1 MASRPAR
8 RWAGLVPPLLAL
20 SLASAFVPAKAD
32 TVYQQPPKAILD
44 VLDAK
49 PNPSGSISPDN
60 STLAQIA
67 ARRYPGIEELA
78 RPWMRM
84 AGDRI
89 DPLSNGPH
97 RVAHIESLTLRPLLD
112 ANAAPRNVT
121 MPAGGSFHTL
131 RWSPD
136 GKRFL
141 LKRRTDK
148 GTELWQGDVATA
160 TLKQLPGVSLRA
172 WMANDVV
179 WLSSDEILAITVPDK
194 RGAIPAPP
202 KAPSGPIVQESF
214 GKASAERTYQ
224 DLLRTPHDE
233 ALFAYYAQGQITRI
247 NLKSGMKKTIGT
259 PGLIADMDVTGDGKA
274 LLVERLARP
283 FGFTLPWSEFGRTVE
298 LVGMDG
304 KVLRKVADVPR
315 RENVPIQGVIKGPR
329 NFFVSPLDGA
339 VYMLEALDEGDPK
352 KKVPHRDRLLRLD
365 PPYTAEAREVYRAPH
380 RLNRM
385 SFLEQKDRALI
396 VEFDRDRVWI
406 TGRIVNLAGQ
416 QGEAPALFDLS
427 ARDRYN
433 NPGNPVMRPLPN
445 GANVIRV
452 VDGAVLTIGPG
463 ASPRGDRPFLDRI
476 VLADKS
482 KTRLFQAGENEYE
495 MPIRVLDDKGERFV
509 TSRESKMDVPN
520 LYLRAAKSESV
531 ALTRNTD
538 PAPQLRQLK
547 RELVKFKRADGVE
560 LSFWMVLP
568 PDFKAGEKRPTLVW
582 AYPLEFTDAS
592 IAGQVSGSPNR
603 FTQIGGTSHLFMALE
618 GYVVLDDATM
628 PVVGAPDVVNN
639 TFIEQITANA
649 EAIIAKAEEMGIT
662 DRTKVAVGGHSYGAF
677 MTAHLLAHTDL
688 FKTGIARSGAYNRTL
703 TPFGFQ
709 SERRSLWEAADT
721 YIKLSPFMVANKLKE
736 PILLMHGEADNNSG
750 TFPMQSER
758 MFQALAG
765 TGGNVR
771 YVVLPHEAHGYASRE
786 SVGHTLW
793 EMSSWLKQQ
802 LGDPRAVA
810 K

>member
-1 MASRPAR
+1 MTSRPAPR
-8 RWAGLVPPLLAL
+8 RAGLVATLLTLAL
-20 SLASAFVPAKAD
+20 AGTTAHAQND
-32 TVYQQPPKAILD
+32 ITYQQPPKPILD

-49 PNPSGSISPDN
+49 PSPTGTISPDN
-60 STLAQIA
+60 ATLAQTE
-67 ARRYPGIEELA
+67 ARRYPSIEELA
-78 RPWMRM
+78 RPWLRM

-97 RVAHIESLTLRPLLD
+97 RVAHIQSLTLRPLLD
-112 ANAAPRNVT
+112 ANAPVRKVGL
-121 MPAGGSFHTL
+121 PAGGSFHTL

-160 TLKQLPGVSLRA
+160 ALKQVAGVSLRA
-172 WMANDVV
+172 WLGTDVV
-179 WLSSDEILAITVPDK
+179 WLSGEEILAITIPEK
-194 RGAIPAPP
+194 RGAVPAAP

-224 DLLRTPHDE
+224 DLLRTPHE
-233 ALFAYYAQGQITRI
+233 ESLFGYYGQGQITRI
-247 NLKSGMKKTIGT
+247 NLKTGAKKNIGDA
-259 PGLIADMDVTGDGKA
+259 GLIADMDVTGDGKA
-274 LLVERLARP
+274 ILVQRLVKP

-304 KVLRKVADVPR
+304 KSLRKVAEVPR

-329 NFFVSPLDGA
+329 NFYVSPLDGA
-339 VYMLEALDEGDPK
+339 VYVLEALDDGDPK

-365 PPYTAEAREVYRAPH
+365 PPYSADAREIYRAPH
-380 RLNRM
+380 RLARM
-385 SFLEQKDRALI
+385 SFFEEKDKALI
-396 VEFDRDRVWI
+396 VEFDRDRVWT

-433 NPGNPVMRPLPN
+433 NPGNPVTKPLPN
-445 GANVIRV
+445 GANVVRV
-452 VDGAVLTIGPG
+452 VEGALLTIGAG
-463 ASPRGDRPFLDRI
+463 ASAKGDRPFLDRI
-476 VLADKS
+476 KLADKS
-482 KTRLFQAGENEYE
+482 KTRLFQASEADYE
-495 MPIRVLDDKGERFV
+495 MPVRVLDDKGERIV
-509 TSRESKMDVPN
+509 TTRESKTDVPN
-520 LYLRAAKSESV
+520 LFLRAGKAEPV
-531 ALTRNTD
+531 MLTRNAD
-538 PAPQLRQLK
+538 PSPQLRELK

-568 PDFKAGEKRPTLVW
+568 PDYKAGEKRPTLVW
-582 AYPLEFTDAS
+582 AYPLEFTDAAT
-592 IAGQVSGSPNR
+592 AGQVSGSPNR

-649 EAIIAKAEEMGIT
+649 EAIIAKAEELGIT

-709 SERRSLWEAADT
+709 SERRSLWEAPET

-736 PILLMHGEADNNSG
+736 PILMMHGEADNNSG

-802 LGDPRAVA
+802 LGDPRAA

>member
-1 MASRPAR
+1 MRVFAR
-8 RWAGLVPPLLAL
+8 ATLLTLTLAGTA
-20 SLASAFVPAKAD
+20 AHAQND
-32 TVYQQPPKAILD
+32 ITYQQPPKAILD

-49 PNPSGSISPDN
+49 LNPAAAISPDG
-60 STLAQIA
+60 STLAQIE
-67 ARRYPGIEELA
+67 ARRYPSIEELA
-78 RPWMRM
+78 RPWLRM

-97 RVAHIESLTLRPLLD
+97 RVAHIQSLTLRPLLD
-112 ANAAPRNVT
+112 ANAAARKVAL
-121 MPAGGSFHTL
+121 PAGGSFHSL

-141 LKRRTDK
+141 LKRRTDTS
-148 GTELWQGDVATA
+148 TELWQGDVATA
-160 TLKQLPGVSLRA
+160 AVKPVAGVSLRA
-172 WMANDVV
+172 WMATDVV

-194 RGAIPAPP
+194 RGPAPLPP

-214 GKASAERTYQ
+214 GKSSAERTYQ
-224 DLLRTPHDE
+224 DLLKTPHDE
-233 ALFAYYAQGQITRI
+233 ALFAHYAQGQITRV
-247 NLKSGMKKTIGT
+247 NLKTGARKNIGA
-259 PGLIADMDVTGDGKA
+259 PALIADIDATGDGKA
-274 LLVERLARP
+274 MLVQRLVKP
-283 FGFTLPWSEFGRTVE
+283 FGFTLPWSQFGRTVE
-298 LVGMDG
+298 LLGMDG
-304 KVLRKVADVPR
+304 KLLAKVADVPR

-329 NFFVSPLDGA
+329 NFYASPLDGA
-339 VYMLEALDEGDPK
+339 VYLLEALDDGDPK

-365 PPYTAEAREVYRAPH
+365 PPYSAAPREVYRAAH
-380 RLNRM
+380 RINRI
-385 SFLEQKDRALI
+385 SFLEEKDRALI
-396 VEFDRDRVWI
+396 VDFDRDRVWI
-406 TGRIVNLAGQ
+406 AGRIVNLAGQ
-416 QGEAPALFDLS
+416 QGDAPTLFDLS

-433 NPGNPVMRPLPN
+433 NPGNPVTRPLPN
-445 GANVIRV
+445 GGNVVRV

-463 ASPRGDRPFLDRI
+463 ASPKGDRPFLDRI
-476 VLADKS
+476 SLADKS
-482 KTRLFQAGENEYE
+482 KTRLFQASEAEYE
-495 MPIRVLDDKGERFV
+495 MPIRVLDDKGERIV
-509 TSRESKMDVPN
+509 TSRESKTEVPN
-520 LYLRAAKSESV
+520 LFLRAGKAEPV
-531 ALTRNTD
+531 MLTRNVDT
-538 PAPQLRQLK
+538 APQLRQLK

-568 PDFKAGEKRPTLVW
+568 PDYKAGEKRPTLVW
-582 AYPLEFTDAS
+582 AYPLEFTDADT
-592 IAGQVSGSPNR
+592 AGQVTGSPNR

-649 EAIIAKAEEMGIT
+649 EAIIAKAEELGIT

-709 SERRSLWEAADT
+709 SERRSLWEAPET

-736 PILLMHGEADNNSG
+736 PILMMHGEVDNNAG

-793 EMSSWLKQQ
+793 EMSAWLKQQ
-802 LGDPRAVA
+802 LGDPRAPA

>member
-1 MASRPAR
+1 MRIFATLLTFTLAAMAAH
-8 RWAGLVPPLLAL
+8 AQTDA
-20 SLASAFVPAKAD
+20 
-32 TVYQQPPKAILD
+32 VYQQPPKSILD

-49 PNPSGSISPDN
+49 PNPTGSISPDGG
-60 STLAQIA
+60 TLAQIE
-67 ARRYPGIEELA
+67 ARRYPSIEELA

-84 AGDRI
+84 AGERI

-97 RVAHIESLTLRPLLD
+97 RVAHIQSLTLRPLLD
-112 ANAAPRNVT
+112 ANAAARKVAL
-121 MPAGGSFHTL
+121 PAGGSFHTL

-148 GTELWQGDVATA
+148 GTELWLGEVASA
-160 TLKQLPGVSLRA
+160 TVKQLAGVSMRG
-172 WMANDVV
+172 WMGTDVV
-179 WLSSDEILAITVPDK
+179 WLSSEEILAVTVPEK
-194 RGAIPAPP
+194 RGAAPQPP

-214 GKASAERTYQ
+214 GKNSAERTYQ
-224 DLLRTPHDE
+224 DLLRTPHEE
-233 ALFAYYAQGQITRI
+233 ALFAHYGQGQITRV
-247 NLKSGMKKTIGT
+247 NLKTGAKKNIGA
-259 PGLIADMDVTGDGKA
+259 PDLIVDVDATGDGKA
-274 LLVERLARP
+274 TLVQRVTKP
-283 FGFTLPWSEFGRTVE
+283 FSYTLPWSEFGRTVE
-298 LVGMDG
+298 VVGLDG
-304 KVLRKVADVPR
+304 KLLRKVADIPR

-329 NFFVSPLDGA
+329 NFYTSPLDGA
-339 VYMLEALDEGDPK
+339 VYVLEALDDGDPK

-365 PPYTAEAREVYRAPH
+365 PPYTAEAREVYRAAH
-380 RLNRM
+380 RLGRVA
-385 SFLEQKDRALI
+385 FLEEKDRALI
-396 VEFDRDRVWI
+396 VEFDRDRVWT

-433 NPGNPVMRPLPN
+433 NPGNPVTRTLPN
-445 GANVIRV
+445 GANVVRV
-452 VDGAVLTIGPG
+452 INGSVLTIGPG
-463 ASPRGDRPFLDRI
+463 ASPKGDRPFLDRI
-476 VLADKS
+476 TLADKS
-482 KTRLFQAGENEYE
+482 KTRLFQAGEDDYE
-495 MPIRVLDDKGERFV
+495 MPVRVLDDKGERFV
-509 TSRESKMDVPN
+509 TSRESKTDVPN
-520 LYLRAAKSESV
+520 LFLRAGSAIPV

-568 PDFKAGEKRPTLVW
+568 PDHKPGEKRPTLVW

-639 TFIEQITANA
+639 TFIEQITSNA
-649 EAIIAKAEEMGIT
+649 EAIINKAEELGIT

-709 SERRSLWEAADT
+709 SERRSLWEAPET

-736 PILLMHGEADNNSG
+736 PILMMHGEADNNSG

-802 LGDPRAVA
+802 LGDPKAT

>member
-1 MASRPAR
+1 M
-8 RWAGLVPPLLAL
+8 AGLVATLLTLA
-20 SLASAFVPAKAD
+20 LASALVHAESGIS
-32 TVYQQPPKAILD
+32 YQQPPKSILD

-49 PNPSGSISPDN
+49 PNPAAVISPDGN
-60 STLAQIA
+60 TLAQIE
-67 ARRYPGIEELA
+67 ARRYPSIEELA
-78 RPWMRM
+78 RPWLRM

-89 DPLSNGPH
+89 DPLSNGPY
-97 RVAHIESLTLRPLLD
+97 RVAHIQSLSLRPLLD
-112 ANAAPRNVT
+112 GNATARKVT
-121 MPAGGSFHTL
+121 LPAGGSFHSM

-141 LKRRTDK
+141 LKRRTEQ

-160 TLKQLPGVSLRA
+160 AVKPVAGVSLRA
-172 WMANDVV
+172 WMATDVV
-179 WLSSDEILAITVPDK
+179 WLSSDELLAITVPDK
-194 RGAIPAPP
+194 RGPAPLPP
-202 KAPSGPIVQESF
+202 KAPAGPVVQESF

-224 DLLRTPHDE
+224 DLLKTPHDE
-233 ALFAYYAQGQITRI
+233 ALFAHYAMGQVTRV
-247 NLKSGMKKTIGT
+247 NLKTGARKNIGA
-259 PGLIADMDVTGDGKA
+259 PALIADIDATGDGKA
-274 LLVERLARP
+274 MLVQRLVKP
-283 FGFTLPWSEFGRTVE
+283 FGFTLPWSEFGRAVE
-298 LVGMDG
+298 LIGMDG
-304 KVLRKVADVPR
+304 KLLAKVADVPR

-329 NFFVSPLDGA
+329 NFYSSPLDGA
-339 VYMLEALDEGDPK
+339 VYLLEALDDGDPK

-365 PPYTAEAREVYRAPH
+365 PPYSAEAREVYRAAQ
-380 RLNRM
+380 RINRIT
-385 SFLEQKDRALI
+385 FLEEKDRALI
-396 VEFDRDRVWI
+396 VDFDRDRVWT

-433 NPGNPVMRPLPN
+433 NPGNPVMKPLPN
-445 GANVIRV
+445 GGSVVRV
-452 VDGAVLTIGPG
+452 VDGTVLTIGPG
-463 ASPRGDRPFLDRI
+463 ASPKGDRPFLDRI
-476 VLADKS
+476 SLADKS
-482 KTRLFQAGENEYE
+482 KTRLFQAGEAEYE
-495 MPIRVLDDKGERFV
+495 MPIRVLDDKGERVV
-509 TSRESKMDVPN
+509 TSRESKTDVPN
-520 LYLRAAKSESV
+520 LFLRAGKAELV
-531 ALTRNTD
+531 MLTRYVDT
-538 PAPQLRQLK
+538 APQLRQLK

-568 PDFKAGEKRPTLVW
+568 PDYKPGEKRPTLVW

-592 IAGQVSGSPNR
+592 TAGQVTGSPNR
-603 FTQIGGTSHLFMALE
+603 FTQIGGISHLFMALE

-649 EAIIAKAEEMGIT
+649 EAIIAKAEELGIT
-662 DRTKVAVGGHSYGAF
+662 DRSKVAVGGHSYGAF

-709 SERRSLWEAADT
+709 SERRSLWEAPET

-736 PILLMHGEADNNSG
+736 PILMMHGEVDNNSG

-771 YVVLPHEAHGYASRE
+771 YVVLPHESHGYASRE

-802 LGDPRAVA
+802 LGDPRAA